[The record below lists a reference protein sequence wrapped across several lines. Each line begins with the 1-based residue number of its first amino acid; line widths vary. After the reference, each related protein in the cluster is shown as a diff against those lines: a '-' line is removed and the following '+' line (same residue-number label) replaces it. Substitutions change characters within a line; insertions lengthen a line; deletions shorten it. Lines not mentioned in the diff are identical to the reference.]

1 MKTTAFILIVICA
14 MAKSRNTEAEIAE
27 KMLSDM
33 GLSKRPDYKQVSTII
48 SFIKNNFCYFQCK
61 IVELVGGLSFF

>member
-33 GLSKRPDYKQVSTII
+33 GLSKRPDYKQVSTNI
-48 SFIKNNFCYFQCK
+48 SFLKK
-61 IVELVGGLSFF
+61 

>member
-33 GLSKRPDYKQVSTII
+33 GLSKRPDYKQVSTNI
-48 SFIKNNFCYFQCK
+48 SFFKKIKFAIFNAKLLNW
-61 IVELVGGLSFF
+61 